1 MITEIIKQIDAL
13 YRNVI
18 INIPVIL
25 KVFVGNTEYRIEVRE
40 KPG

>member
-13 YRNVI
+13 YRKVI

-25 KVFVGNTEYRIEVRE
+25 KVLVGNTEYRIEVRE